1 MKGIGLLID
10 IIFALTAII
19 IIVVS
24 TRRGFIRN
32 IMRIVSFVLSII
44 IAATFCKTVAGIISS
59 RWLDAK
65 VSGIVGE
72 QIASL
77 SQKEGGE
84 SYDLERLFDTE
95 QSDFM
100 KLLQRFGADVDQIAE
115 DYGAITAGTEETVRE
130 LSERISHSI
139 TDVLSRVLAF
149 LGLFLASILVLSLI
163 SWLLGLVARLP
174 VLKQL
179 NGFLGFLCGVILAA
193 GFLFVFS
200 TVGLYLFEQLHAVF
214 PDSIP
219 ESIAEDSFALK
230 HFSSIDSI
238 KALFLKA

>member
-1 MKGIGLLID
+1 
-10 IIFALTAII
+10 
-19 IIVVS
+19 
-24 TRRGFIRN
+24 
-32 IMRIVSFVLSII
+32 
-44 IAATFCKTVAGIISS
+44 
-59 RWLDAK
+59 
-65 VSGIVGE
+65 
-72 QIASL
+72 
-77 SQKEGGE
+77 
-84 SYDLERLFDTE
+84 
-95 QSDFM
+95 M

-238 KALFLKA
+238 KALFLKT

>member
-32 IMRIVSFVLSII
+32 IMRVVSFVLSII
-44 IAATFCKTVAGIISS
+44 IAATFCTTVAGIISS
-59 RWLDAK
+59 RWLDSK

-238 KALFLKA
+238 KALFLKT

>member
-174 VLKQL
+174 VLQQL

-238 KALFLKA
+238 KALFLKT

>member
-149 LGLFLASILVLSLI
+149 LGLFLASVLVLSLI

-238 KALFLKA
+238 KALFLKT

>member
-32 IMRIVSFVLSII
+32 IMRIVSFVLSTI

-238 KALFLKA
+238 KALFLKT

>member
-44 IAATFCKTVAGIISS
+44 IAATCCKTVAGIISS

-238 KALFLKA
+238 KALFLKT

>member
-130 LSERISHSI
+130 LS
-139 TDVLSRVLAF
+139 
-149 LGLFLASILVLSLI
+149 
-163 SWLLGLVARLP
+163 
-174 VLKQL
+174 
-179 NGFLGFLCGVILAA
+179 
-193 GFLFVFS
+193 
-200 TVGLYLFEQLHAVF
+200 
-214 PDSIP
+214 
-219 ESIAEDSFALK
+219 
-230 HFSSIDSI
+230 
-238 KALFLKA
+238 

>member
-238 KALFLKA
+238 KALFLKT